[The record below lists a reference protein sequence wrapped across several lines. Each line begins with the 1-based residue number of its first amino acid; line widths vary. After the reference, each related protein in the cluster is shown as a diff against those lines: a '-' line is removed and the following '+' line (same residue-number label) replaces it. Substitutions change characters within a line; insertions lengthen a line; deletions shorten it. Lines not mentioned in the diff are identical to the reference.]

1 MNKRKELYDA
11 IVKYNLQDV
20 VKSKY
25 GRNYTQVGSAQLEE
39 IINAHTSKVEKAKPV
54 TKKCNGNT
62 TKLDKLIKVLSD
74 KRIILKSEL
83 EFINKED

>member
-11 IVKYNLQDV
+11 IVKHNLQDV

-39 IINAHTSKVEKAKPV
+39 IINAHNSKIVEDKPAAK
-54 TKKCNGNT
+54 KNNSNS
-62 TKLDKLIKVLSD
+62 TKLDKLIKVLTD

-83 EFINKED
+83 EFINKEG

>member
-11 IVKYNLQDV
+11 IVKHNLQDV

-39 IINAHTSKVEKAKPV
+39 IINAHTSKVVEDKPAAK
-54 TKKCNGNT
+54 KNNSNS
-62 TKLDKLIKVLSD
+62 TKLDKLIKVLTD